1 MDKIPYFDA
10 HCDTISRCV
19 ETGEGFT
26 GEDREFYA
34 VPCSLRRSEGHI
46 DLERTERAFS
56 RYAQFFAFYRDGRG
70 LTQRQLLGACARQH
84 EHFLREME
92 ENKDRIRPC
101 RTGEEIDRAATDGV
115 AAALLSIEGA
125 ELLACDPGRV
135 AQAAQWGVRIIN
147 PVWNRTNALSGTN
160 LEEPDRGLS
169 TQGRDFIREMEG
181 CGIYADVSHLS
192 DPGFWDLVH
201 MTHRPILASHSN
213 SRAVCPHRRNLTDD
227 MLRAIR
233 DTGGVV
239 GLNLYQSFVG
249 ADETMDGLVRQ
260 IEHMLDVA
268 GEETLCIGGDLD
280 GCEKLAGGLCGVEDV
295 PRIWAALAGRGYP
308 RPLLEK
314 IFWNNLRRLF

>member
-1 MDKIPYFDA
+1 MEKIPYFDA

-19 ETGEGFT
+19 ETGEGFV
-26 GEDREFYA
+26 GEDRDFYA
-34 VPCSLRRSEGHI
+34 VPCSLRRSGGHI
-46 DLERTERAFS
+46 DLGRTEQAFS
-56 RYAQFFAFYRDGRG
+56 RYAQVFALYRDGRG
-70 LTQRQLLGACARQH
+70 LTQQMLLDACARQH
-84 EHFLREME
+84 ERFLREME
-92 ENKDRIRPC
+92 ENADRIRPC
-101 RTGEEIDRAATDGV
+101 RTGEEIDRAAEDGA

-135 AQAAQWGVRIIN
+135 QQAALWGVRIIN

-160 LEEPDRGLS
+160 LEESERGLS
-169 TQGRDFIREMEG
+169 AQGRDFIREMEA

-192 DPGFWDLVH
+192 DPGFWDLVR

-233 DTGGVV
+233 DTGGVA
-239 GLNLYQSFVG
+239 GMNLYQSFVG
-249 ADETMDGLVRQ
+249 SDETMDGLVRQ
-260 IEHMLDVA
+260 IEHMLDIG

-280 GCEKLAGGLCGVEDV
+280 GCEKLAGGLRGVEDI
-295 PRIWAALAGRGYP
+295 PQIWAVLAGRGYP
-308 RPLLEK
+308 RELLEK

>member
-1 MDKIPYFDA
+1 MMQALWQLFSVFLQIGAFSIGGGYAVIPMIRDQVVIHQGWITQKVFTDII
-10 HCDTISRCV
+10 TISQMTPGPLAINTSTFV
-19 ETGEGFT
+19 GLQIAGIP
-26 GEDREFYA
+26 GA
-34 VPCSLRRSEGHI
+34 V
-46 DLERTERAFS
+46 
-56 RYAQFFAFYRDGRG
+56 
-70 LTQRQLLGACARQH
+70 
-84 EHFLREME
+84 
-92 ENKDRIRPC
+92 
-101 RTGEEIDRAATDGV
+101 AATLGCIIPGV

-160 LEEPDRGLS
+160 LEDPDRGLS
-169 TQGRDFIREMEG
+169 AQGRDFIREMEG

-192 DPGFWDLVH
+192 DPGFWDLVR
-201 MTHRPILASHSN
+201 MAHRPILASHSN

-233 DTGGVV
+233 NTGGVV

-249 ADETMDGLVRQ
+249 PDETMDGLVRQ
-260 IEHMLDVA
+260 IEHMLDIA

-280 GCEKLAGGLCGVEDV
+280 GCEKLAGGLRGVEDV

-308 RPLLEK
+308 RPLLEN
-314 IFWNNLRRLF
+314 IFWSNLRRLF